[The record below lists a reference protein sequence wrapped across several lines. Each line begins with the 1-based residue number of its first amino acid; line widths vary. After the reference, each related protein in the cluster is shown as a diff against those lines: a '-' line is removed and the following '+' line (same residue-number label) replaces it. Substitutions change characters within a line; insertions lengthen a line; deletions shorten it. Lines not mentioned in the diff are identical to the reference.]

1 MTRTSVAPISA
12 EGKCVGLH
20 AGIEEPDLERV
31 IGDNA
36 LPDELIKPLP
46 GHDAPAVGIDIRA
59 AAGAGWRAVDSDAES
74 DRLTVRPRSENQMQI
89 ARVEPGN
96 DTAVFLVE
104 DGMLS
109 ADRPF
114 AHEPPFIEP
123 GHSRHINVR
132 VVVNGAAWRD
142 KILRT
147 VITDVGLRR
156 LDVLHVSGGL
166 RTWSVHSD

>member
-1 MTRTSVAPISA
+1 MRTSGAPRSA

-36 LPDELIKPLP
+36 PPDELIKPLP

-59 AAGAGWRAVDSDAES
+59 AAGAGWRAVDRDAET
-74 DRLTVRPRSENQMQI
+74 DRLTVRHQSENQMQI
-89 ARVEPGN
+89 ARVEPVN
-96 DTAVFLVE
+96 DTAVFLIE

-114 AHEPPFIEP
+114 AREPPFIESR
-123 GHSRHINVR
+123 HSRHINV
-132 VVVNGAAWRD
+132 
-142 KILRT
+142 
-147 VITDVGLRR
+147 
-156 LDVLHVSGGL
+156 
-166 RTWSVHSD
+166 